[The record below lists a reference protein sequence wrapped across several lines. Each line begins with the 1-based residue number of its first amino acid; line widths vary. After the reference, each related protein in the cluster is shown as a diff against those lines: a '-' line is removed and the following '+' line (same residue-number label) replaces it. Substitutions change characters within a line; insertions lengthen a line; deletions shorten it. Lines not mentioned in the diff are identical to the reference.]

1 MKTFNAGTFGYRDI
15 EEREVLLWRHLMERC
30 VIMETSTK
38 KFFVSD
44 FSLNLLK
51 KSPKISPSTNIHS
64 FFEISHCYKFI
75 RIFYIFGFF
84 NSTILSFNFFPNFVL
99 LKAWVYLNSYPLEFL
114 RYLDRF
120 SRYKQ
125 NSYYFF
131 NSAFTTKII
140 FDLLGDNTLQKFYFW
155 KKIQFFFVSRKDI
168 RLSTNEFWR
177 RLSKN

>member
-75 RIFYIFGFF
+75 RIFIFSVFLTVR
-84 NSTILSFNFFPNFVL
+84 SYPSIFFPNFVL

-125 NSYYFF
+125 NSYYFL
-131 NSAFTTKII
+131 TVH
-140 FDLLGDNTLQKFYFW
+140 LQ
-155 KKIQFFFVSRKDI
+155 QR
-168 RLSTNEFWR
+168 
-177 RLSKN
+177 